1 MGKKEQRKKKLR
13 TNKVKMPSIM
23 VGMPI
28 HHYMDNFT
36 GMCMDKTTADLR
48 QAGITF
54 HRVSPT
60 GIPDVAKARN
70 ACVDVFLKEKQYTH
84 LMWIDADMA
93 WDTDAV
99 LSLLNLGVPACSAL
113 VTKKA
118 PPFNVTLFQLLKPE
132 EDSDTLNTYDV
143 PLGAYP
149 MDEPFRFPNSGIGT
163 AFMLIE
169 RQVIEAMEPPYFAGF
184 VDANK
189 VLKGTDYYFCV
200 RLLQRG
206 FEFVYDPRPNIY
218 HIGKCLFG
226 VEDHVAYLDQLIGK
240 GTEACPFMNLDASVV
255 EWKKSF
261 AGPQP
266 SLIAKIALVVEKQ
279 KELYLRQEESKSV
292 VSKCQSS
299 RKADQTNPQTK
310 TGIEAVKSPKDL
322 DRINLPLHRENEPTK
337 SMLGVKP

>member
-1 MGKKEQRKKKLR
+1 MGKKEQRKKKLQA
-13 TNKVKMPSIM
+13 NKVKMPSIM
-23 VGMPI
+23 VAMPI

-48 QAGITF
+48 QMGIGF

-84 LMWIDADMA
+84 LMWIDADMV

-99 LSLLNLGVPACSAL
+99 LALLNLGVPACSAL
-113 VTKKA
+113 VTKKG

-132 EDSDTLNTYDV
+132 EDSESLDTYDV

-163 AFMLIE
+163 AFMLLE
-169 RQVIEAMEPPYFAGF
+169 RHVIETMEKPYFAGF
-184 VDANK
+184 VNAQK

-200 RLLQRG
+200 RLLQQG

-218 HIGKCLFG
+218 HIGKCMFG
-226 VEDHVAYLDQLIGK
+226 VEDHVAYLDQLKDGGIK
-240 GTEACPFMNLDASVV
+240 ACPFMSLDASVV

-266 SLIAKIALVVEKQ
+266 SLIKKIALVVEKQ
-279 KELYLRQEESKSV
+279 KELCQRQLSKSV
-292 VSKCQSS
+292 VSSGQSS
-299 RKADQTNPQTK
+299 KKADPTKVQLK

-322 DRINLPLHRENEPTK
+322 DATHLPLHRENEPTK
-337 SMLGVKP
+337 SMLSVEQ